1 MTSEELNA
9 LIQAKKQEKL
19 AKMPRREFNLRI
31 TKEEGLYIQY
41 RLKCSNKSCAEIA
54 KELNCERQ
62 AVQRVTMGHTR
73 SKRIESAIA
82 QALGY
87 ETWNTMIHAMRSSA
101 A

>member
-9 LIQAKKQEKL
+9 LIQAKTQEKL

-31 TKEEGLYIQY
+31 TKEEGLYLQY
-41 RLKCSNKSCAEIA
+41 RLKCSNSSCAEIA
-54 KELNCERQ
+54 REMNCGRD
-62 AVQRVTMGHTR
+62 AVQKVITGNTR